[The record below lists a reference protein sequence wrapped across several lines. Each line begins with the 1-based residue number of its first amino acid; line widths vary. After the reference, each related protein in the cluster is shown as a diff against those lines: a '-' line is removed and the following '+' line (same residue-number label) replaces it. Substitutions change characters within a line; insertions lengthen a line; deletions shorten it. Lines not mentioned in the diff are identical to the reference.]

1 MKALPAPQR
10 LLSALPALALL
21 AGCRAER
28 HLVFESDPP
37 GATVRLD
44 DQIVGQTPLDLRFD
58 HYGVRQLTVYREG
71 FRTYS
76 EEIDVS
82 TPWFS
87 HFPLDLITE
96 VLLPFGWEDIHRY
109 RIDLEPESGR
119 VTDDDLNGVLLRAE
133 SLRRAGP
140 SGPAELPRLPANDE

>member
-1 MKALPAPQR
+1 MKAL
-10 LLSALPALALL
+10 LALPALALL
-21 AGCRAER
+21 ASCRAER

-44 DQIVGQTPLDLRFD
+44 DQIVGQTPLDLRFE

-71 FRTYS
+71 FRTLS
-76 EEIDVS
+76 ENIHVE

-87 HFPLDLITE
+87 VFPLDLVSE

-119 VTDDDLNGVLLRAE
+119 VTDDDLGEVLRRAE

-140 SGPAELPRLPANDE
+140 SGPAPLADTPDGDE